1 MSTARRFS
9 PTSRHWNTRY
19 NCGWNVFRRQLDFER
34 IVMPEAPRL
43 LRFARRLT
51 RDTPGAEDLVQ
62 EALLKAWRGFH
73 QFHDGSN
80 ARAWLYR
87 ILVNASYGQGR
98 KIRAAPTTVPLE
110 NQIQVGTNSN
120 SIERLEMNQALDSL
134 PRDQRTVLLLGVVEG
149 FTCREVS
156 EILSVPMGTV
166 MSRLSR
172 ARQSLREK
180 LAPEHNVTAAGQKDY

>member
-1 MSTARRFS
+1 
-9 PTSRHWNTRY
+9 
-19 NCGWNVFRRQLDFER
+19 VFPPRLFQSQSEFER

-51 RDTPGAEDLVQ
+51 GDSAGAEDLVQ
-62 EALLKAWRGFH
+62 ETLLNAWRSFH
-73 QFHDGSN
+73 QFREGTS

-87 ILVNASYGQGR
+87 ILVNAFYGQGR
-98 KIRAAPTTVPLE
+98 KIRTLLVPLE
-110 NQIQVGTNSN
+110 SQTGGSGAM
-120 SIERLEMNQALDSL
+120 IERLEINQALDSL
-134 PRDQRTVLLLGVVEG
+134 PLEHRTVLLLGVVEG

-172 ARQSLREK
+172 ARRSLCEK
-180 LAPEHNVTAAGQKDY
+180 LAPERSITAAARGQKDSR